1 MPESLNERIH
11 RVFRERTGLLSAMQ
25 ESVRDAAKQ
34 YAAAGELMA
43 ISRDSRVVWVDPV
56 TFREVKT
63 EPAAAAPAG
72 NE

>member
-1 MPESLNERIH
+1 MSESLNERIH

-34 YAAAGELMA
+34 YAAVGELMA
-43 ISRDSRVVWVDPV
+43 VSRDGRVIWVDPV
-56 TFREVKT
+56 TFQEVTT
-63 EPAAAAPAG
+63 EPAAAASAG